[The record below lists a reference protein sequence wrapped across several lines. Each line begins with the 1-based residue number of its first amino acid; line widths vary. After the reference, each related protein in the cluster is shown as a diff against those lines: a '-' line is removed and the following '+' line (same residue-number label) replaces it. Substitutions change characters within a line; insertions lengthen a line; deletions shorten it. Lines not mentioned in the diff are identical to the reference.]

1 MCNILE
7 YTATVIGHTM
17 RYAMEICLQN
27 VFTFDHT
34 VQAQFNF
41 RSLVLSCFTLFFALS
56 HSLFVFYRRTETIL
70 FNDRSHTFN
79 ANARR
84 TIVAKAIGHHDMC
97 PSSCFS
103 THTRFFY
110 IVPPSLS
117 PVFSLSLY
125 LFIFVCLN
133 VLS

>member
-41 RSLVLSCFTLFFALS
+41 RSLVLSCFTFFL
-56 HSLFVFYRRTETIL
+56 RCRTRCL
-70 FNDRSHTFN
+70 YF
-79 ANARR
+79 
-84 TIVAKAIGHHDMC
+84 IVARKQYCLMIEATRSMQTLLAGQSLQKQLVTTTCVQVHVFLLTHG
-97 PSSCFS
+97 FS
-103 THTRFFY
+103 ISFPLHGSRF
-110 IVPPSLS
+110 LS
-117 PVFSLSLY
+117 IY
-125 LFIFVCLN
+125 LFIFVCLY